1 MKKIFQAT
9 VVHNSYQIRLAIILL
24 ILIMQTAVQ
33 SQDEEPRFI
42 RLPLD
47 KGVALDLTYAMI
59 QDHEGYLWFGTMY
72 GLVRYDGRDYKTFN
86 YNPKNSESIS
96 FDDIVSLYED
106 SKGNL
111 WIGTW
116 GGGLNMLNPQ
126 RTKFTRFVYDRSNP
140 DGISDNI
147 VWAITED
154 NKGNIWL
161 GTETGGIN
169 KYDPTQ
175 NKFTSY
181 NLVKSD
187 GVQRAAKIWYLITDM
202 DGNVWAASS
211 LGLSKYSLSSNDF
224 VTYQIPDDN
233 NTSKRIFISCINE
246 ESQNNLLLGTSNGLY
261 YFNKNSNEFNIEESL
276 PQINIKSIA
285 TDHNKMIWLGTTNG
299 LVKFNS
305 LNSGYENYNRTEN
318 PNSLSGNFI
327 KTVFED
333 NSGVLW
339 INMYQSGISKL
350 INRKPNFALLQNKQ
364 GNNNSLSS
372 SFITSLA
379 EDKNGNIWIGT
390 SSGLNKYIPASNKIE
405 RINDRLLKD
414 QNITSVTVDSNN
426 IILVSLRDR
435 IYKYNQDKKRLS
447 EVINQT
453 QSKEFANKSIN
464 SLMTDSNGTLWIGT
478 YSSGIYIFKDNKLE
492 HIALETEGAHSN
504 ATNYI
509 LSFHE
514 DIEGNIWIGT
524 FGGLY
529 LFNIA
534 DSSFT
539 SFVQE
544 LNNSSSLS
552 NNYVYSIQEASNG
565 EMWIGTA
572 RGLNIFNPK
581 TNSFR
586 ALFEKDGLPNDVICG
601 IVKDENKGLWLSTYK
616 GISHFN
622 PMENTYKNFD
632 KDDGL
637 QSNLFRQGVYLKG
650 RDGKVYFGGKDGL
663 NLFDPEDVQINEYNS
678 PVVISS
684 FNIITEYGRKENILL
699 NNKVIGLN
707 PYENNLEFKVVSFDY
722 SMPAKTTFKYQLSGY
737 DHDWINLGT
746 TNTFKIQNLS
756 PGDYTLLVRGT
767 NGDGVWSSNEAAVLF
782 IIHPPFWQTVWFYL
796 SILFVIV
803 SVSFIIHKLI
813 VRSKVNRA
821 VEIEK
826 IKEKEGERIRRKT
839 AIDFHDEL
847 GHRLTRISLLTELIK
862 RKFGNTFSDISSLLD
877 QIGDNSSQLYDG
889 TKDFIW
895 AIDPQQDSLYELI
908 IRLKDFGDELYSNT
922 NIDFEVTGLNKKFQS
937 TQLSMEWKR
946 HLMLIFKE
954 GMNNSL
960 KHSNG
965 NSVSF
970 ATHTDGDDLEI
981 TLEDNGNGFP
991 QNTESKGNGIKNM
1004 IGRAE
1009 KLDSYLLIDT
1019 EPGKGTKILFKGKFP
1034 IKSLNFN

>member
-1 MKKIFQAT
+1 MQAA
-9 VVHNSYQIRLAIILL
+9 SL
-24 ILIMQTAVQ
+24 
-33 SQDEEPRFI
+33 SQDDEPRFI
-42 RLPLD
+42 RLPMD
-47 KGVALDLTYAMI
+47 NGVALDLTYAMM

-72 GLVRYDGRDYKTFN
+72 GLVRYDGREYKTFN

-126 RTKFTRFVYDRSNP
+126 RTKFTRFVYDPSNP

-147 VWAITED
+147 VWTITED

-161 GTETGGIN
+161 GTKTGGIN

-175 NKFTSY
+175 NKFTSHK
-181 NLVKSD
+181 LAKSD
-187 GVQRAAKIWYLITDM
+187 SVHRATQIWYLITDM
-202 DGNVWAASS
+202 DGNVWASS
-211 LGLSKYSLSSNDF
+211 PLGLSKYSVSSNEF
-224 VTYQIPDDN
+224 ITYNIPDDKRK
-233 NTSKRIFISCINE
+233 SKRIFINTINE
-246 ESQNNLLLGTSNGLY
+246 ESQNKLLLGTSNGLY
-261 YFNKNSNEFNIEESL
+261 HFDKKSNDFNLEESL
-276 PQINIKSIA
+276 PQEHIKSIA
-285 TDHNKMIWLGTTNG
+285 KDHNKMIWLGTTNG

-305 LNSGYENYNRTEN
+305 LNSTYKTYNRTEN

-333 NSGVLW
+333 KSGVLW
-339 INMYQSGISKL
+339 INSYQSGISKL
-350 INRKPNFALLQNKQ
+350 INRKPNFVLLKNKQ
-364 GNNNSLSS
+364 DNINSLSN

-379 EDKNGNIWIGT
+379 EDTSGNIWIGT
-390 SSGLNKYIPASNKIE
+390 KSGLNKFDPTSKKIE

-414 QNITSVTVDSNN
+414 QNFTAITVDSDNL
-426 IILVSLRDR
+426 IIVSLRDK
-435 IYKYNQDKKRLS
+435 IYKYNQNKKRLLK
-447 EVINQT
+447 VINKT

-464 SLMTDSNGTLWIGT
+464 TLMIDSSGTLWIGT
-478 YSSGIYIFKDNKLE
+478 YNSGLYLFKDSKLE
-492 HIALETEGAHSN
+492 HIALDKEGIHNNAANFILSLHEDTEGN
-504 ATNYI
+504 T
-509 LSFHE
+509 
-514 DIEGNIWIGT
+514 WIGT
-524 FGGLY
+524 FGGLH
-529 LFNIA
+529 LFNRG

-544 LNNSSSLS
+544 LNNPSSLS
-552 NNYVYSIQEASNG
+552 NNYIYSIEEASNG

-572 RGLNIFNPK
+572 RGLNIFNPI
-581 TNSFR
+581 TNSFT
-586 ALFEKDGLPNDVICG
+586 AVFEKDGVPNDVICG
-601 IVKDENKGLWLSTYK
+601 IVKDESKGLWLSTYN

-622 PMENTYKNFD
+622 PKENTYRNFD

-650 RDGKVYFGGKDGL
+650 SDGKVYFGGKDGL

-678 PVVISS
+678 PVIISS
-684 FNIITEYGRKENILL
+684 FNVITEYGGKENILL
-699 NNKVIGLN
+699 NNEIIELN
-707 PYENNLEFKVVSFDY
+707 PYENNLEIQVVSFDY
-722 SMPAKTTFKYQLSGY
+722 SMPAKTKFKYKLSGY
-737 DHDWINLGT
+737 DHDWTELGT
-746 TNTFKIQNLS
+746 SNTIKIQNLS

-767 NGDGVWSSNEAAVLF
+767 NGDGVWSSNEAAVSF
-782 IIHPPFWQTVWFYL
+782 IIHPPFWQTVWFYVT
-796 SILFVIV
+796 ILFVIL
-803 SVSFIIHKLI
+803 SVSLITHNLI

-862 RKFGNTFSDISSLLD
+862 RKLGNTFSDISSLLD

-895 AIDPQQDSLYELI
+895 AIDPKQDSLYELI

-922 NIDFEVTGLNKKFQS
+922 NVDFEVRGLDEQLQS
-937 TQLSMEWKR
+937 APLSMEWKR

-965 NSVSF
+965 NKVSF
-970 ATHTDGDDLEI
+970 VTHTDGNDVEI
-981 TLEDNGNGFP
+981 TLEDNGNGFEKDI
-991 QNTESKGNGIKNM
+991 ESKGNGIKNM
-1004 IGRAE
+1004 KGHAE
-1009 KLDSYLLIDT
+1009 KLDSNLQIDT
-1019 EPGKGTKILFKGKFP
+1019 QPGEGTKILFKGKFP

>member
-1 MKKIFQAT
+1 
-9 VVHNSYQIRLAIILL
+9 
-24 ILIMQTAVQ
+24 
-33 SQDEEPRFI
+33 
-42 RLPLD
+42 
-47 KGVALDLTYAMI
+47 
-59 QDHEGYLWFGTMY
+59 HEGYLWFGTMY

-86 YNPKNSESIS
+86 YNPENSESIS

-126 RTKFTRFVYDRSNP
+126 RTKFTRFVYKPSNP
-140 DGISDNI
+140 DGISDDI

-154 NKGNIWL
+154 DKRNIWL

-169 KYDPTQ
+169 KYDPEQ
-175 NKFTSY
+175 NKFTAY
-181 NLVKSD
+181 DIVRSD
-187 GVQRAAKIWYLITDM
+187 SLNRSIPIWKLIR
-202 DGNVWAASS
+202 DGEGTVWAASP

-224 VTYQIPDDN
+224 VTYQIPIN
-233 NTSKRIFISCINE
+233 EKTSKRIFISSICE
-246 ESQNNLLLGTSNGLY
+246 ESKSKLLLGTSNGLY
-261 YFNKNSNEFNIEESL
+261 YFNKQSDEFILEESL
-276 PQINIKSIA
+276 PQVNIKSIA
-285 TDHNKMIWLGTTNG
+285 TDHNRMIWLGTTTG

-305 LNSGYENYNRTEN
+305 LNSTYETYNRTEN

-333 NSGVLW
+333 KSGVLW
-339 INMYQSGISKL
+339 INAYQSGISKL
-350 INRKPNFALLQNKQ
+350 INRKPNFALLKNKQ
-364 GNNNSLSS
+364 DNVNSLSS
-372 SFITSLA
+372 SVITSLA
-379 EDKNGNIWIGT
+379 EDNNGYIWIGT

-405 RINDRLLKD
+405 RINHRLLNE
-414 QNITSVTVDSNN
+414 QNITAVTVDSNN

-435 IYKYNQDKKRLS
+435 IYKYDQFKNKLSGVMDKL
-447 EVINQT
+447 

-464 SLMTDSNGTLWIGT
+464 NLMTDSNGTLWIGT
-478 YSSGIYIFKDNKLE
+478 YSSGLYIFKDSKLE
-492 HIALETEGAHSN
+492 HIALEKEGAHN
-504 ATNYI
+504 ITANYI
-509 LSFHE
+509 LSLHE

-524 FGGLY
+524 FGGLH
-529 LFNIA
+529 LFNKA

-552 NNYVYSIQEASNG
+552 NNYVYSIQEASKG

-572 RGLNIFNPK
+572 HGLNIINPE
-581 TNSFR
+581 TNSFT

-601 IVKDENKGLWLSTYK
+601 IVEDESKGLWLSTYK
-616 GISHFN
+616 GISHVN
-622 PMENTYKNFD
+622 PKENTYRNFD

-650 RDGKVYFGGKDGL
+650 MDGKIYFGGKDGL
-663 NLFDPEDVQINEYNS
+663 NLFDPEDVQINEYNT
-678 PVVISS
+678 PVVIST
-684 FNIITEYGRKENILL
+684 FNVITEYGGKENILL
-699 NNKVIGLN
+699 NNEVIELN
-707 PYENNLEFKVVSFDY
+707 PNENNLEFKVVSFDY
-722 SMPAKTTFKYQLSGY
+722 SMPVKTTFKYKLSGDY
-737 DHDWINLGT
+737 DWTELGT
-746 TNTFKIQNLS
+746 SNTIKIQNLS

-767 NGDGVWSSNEAAVLF
+767 NGDGIWSSNEASVSF
-782 IIHPPFWQTVWFYL
+782 IIHPPFWQTIWFYL
-796 SILFVIV
+796 VIFFLIV
-803 SVSFIIHKLI
+803 SISFIVHSLI
-813 VRSKVNRA
+813 VRKKVKRA

-839 AIDFHDEL
+839 ANDFHDEL

-862 RKFGNTFSDISSLLD
+862 RKLGNTFSDISSLLD
-877 QIGDNSSQLYDG
+877 QIRNNSSQLYDG

-895 AIDPQQDSLYELI
+895 AIDPKQDSLYELI

-922 NIDFEVTGLNKKFQS
+922 KVDFEVKGLDEQLQS
-937 TQLSMEWKR
+937 ASLSMEWKR

-965 NSVSF
+965 TKVSF
-970 ATHTDGDDLEI
+970 VTHTDGNDLEI
-981 TLEDNGNGFP
+981 SLEDNGNGFE
-991 QNTESKGNGIKNM
+991 QNIEIKGNGIKNM
-1004 IGRAE
+1004 QERAE
-1009 KLDSYLLIDT
+1009 KIDSSLQIDT
-1019 EPGKGTKILFKGKFP
+1019 QPGEGTKILFKGKFP